1 MCIICVSDKGVRQPN
16 EAEIRRMFQRNPHGA
31 GYMVAE
37 GDGVR
42 IEKGFMN
49 VTELLRSLRSEKFTE
64 DDVVVY
70 HFRISTQAGV
80 NPEMTQPFPL
90 CENLESMKYLS
101 TIADC
106 GVAHNGI
113 IRLTTDPTEVEYS
126 DTALFISFYLTE
138 MVKGSASLRDQKT
151 LDKIAELIQ
160 SKMVLLDKF
169 GNMALIG
176 QFIEHDGLMFSNSSY
191 EGYKQF
197 TLDDVKHWRRTL
209 DKELQE
215 LM

>member
-1 MCIICVSDKGVRQPN
+1 MCIICVSGKGVRQPN
-16 EAEIRRMFQRNPHGA
+16 EAEIRQMFKRNPHGA

-49 VTELLRSLRSEKFTE
+49 VTELLRELRREKFTE

-90 CENLESMKYLS
+90 TKKLDYMKYL
-101 TIADC
+101 TVVKCAC

-113 IRLTTDPTEVEYS
+113 IALTSDPNETEYS
-126 DTALFISFYLTE
+126 DTALYIAEYLT
-138 MVKGSASLRDQKT
+138 
-151 LDKIAELIQ
+151 KIVRNPSDLTDDEVLESVERQIR
-160 SKMVLLDKF
+160 SKMVLLDAS
-169 GNMALIG
+169 GEYAVIG
-176 QFIEHDGLMFSNSSY
+176 HFIRRDGLLFSNGSF
-191 EGYKQF
+191 EEYKQEYF
-197 TLDDVKHWRRTL
+197 TLKDVIKRRGA
-209 DKELQE
+209 
-215 LM
+215 